1 MNSDLEEIKSRLN
14 IVDVLGEY
22 IRLEKAGANYRALCP
37 FHNEKSPSF
46 MVSEEK
52 QIWHCFGCQK
62 GGDIFGFVME
72 IEGLE
77 FRETLKL
84 LAEKAG
90 VKLENY
96 NPQKTEKIN
105 RTLEILELA
114 TKFYEVQLW
123 KGEGKDKI
131 LDYLLERGLKEE
143 TIKEFR
149 LGYAPKGWRNLSEFL
164 VKRGYSAPEIARTGL
179 SVEKSGGSLSDSH
192 YDRFR
197 DRIIFPIG
205 DYTGKIVG
213 FSARV
218 APGGD
223 ESQAKYV
230 NTPETEVYHKSR
242 ILYGI
247 DKAKNEIKQKNF
259 TLLVEGNMD
268 VIAAYQAGIKNT
280 VAVSGTALTPEQLD
294 IVKRYAP
301 KIKMFFDMDSA
312 GEMATKKSLK
322 LCFNKE
328 IDVEVVSL
336 PAGKDAADIAREDPE
351 KLMQAV
357 DDSKNAMDYLFSK
370 SLSSYDE
377 NKVEDKKRVTKDL
390 LEMISSFVSEI
401 DKSHWVKKMGELF
414 SIPEMTLTDVLKKA
428 NLKKRITSFQ
438 DKKEEKN
445 NILEARS
452 KLSVLLDE
460 LIGLSLVYRS
470 VWEKLDGLPAMVELS
485 SKDGLLNAVLQRGK
499 EDGFNFEIFFLALDE
514 KEKERANKL
523 YFEKKYRLDLNNN
536 LEEIIIPEP
545 LMDMDNVLSEIERE
559 NKKIKLG
566 RITNDL
572 KLAEKNNDREAAKL
586 LRSEFKKIS
595 EKLHSMN

>member
-1 MNSDLEEIKSRLN
+1 MNSDLEEIKNRLN

-77 FRETLKL
+77 FREALKL

-90 VKLENY
+90 VRLENY
-96 NPQKTEKIN
+96 NPQKAEKIN

-114 TKFYEVQLW
+114 AKFYEVQLW
-123 KGEGKDKI
+123 KGEGKNKV
-131 LDYLLERGLKEE
+131 LDYLLGRGLKEE

-149 LGYAPKGWRNLSEFL
+149 LGYAPKGWRNLLDFL
-164 VKRGYSAPEIARTGL
+164 MKRGYSAQEIARTGL
-179 SVEKSGGSLSDSH
+179 LVEKNSGKAPDSY

-197 DRIIFPIG
+197 DRITFPVA
-205 DYTGKIVG
+205 DYSGKILG

-247 DKAKNEIKQKNF
+247 NKAKNEIKQKNF

-280 VAVSGTALTPEQLD
+280 VAVSGTALTPEQVD
-294 IVKRYAP
+294 IIKRYAP

-312 GEMATKKSLK
+312 GETATRKSWK
-322 LCFNKE
+322 LCFTKD

-336 PAGKDAADIAREDPE
+336 PSGKDAADIAREDPH
-351 KLMQAV
+351 KLIQAV
-357 DDSKNAMDYLFSK
+357 DDSKNAMEYLFSK
-370 SLSSYDE
+370 NLSGYDK
-377 NKVEDKKRVTKDL
+377 NKVEDKKRITKDL
-390 LEMISSFVSEI
+390 LEMVGSFVNEI
-401 DKSHWVKKMGELF
+401 EKSHWIKKMGELF
-414 SIPEMTLTDVLKKA
+414 SIPEITLTDVLKKA
-428 NLKKRITSFQ
+428 NLRKRITSFQ

-460 LIGLSLVYRS
+460 LISLSLVYRS
-470 VWEKLDGLPAMVELS
+470 VWEKLDGLPAVAELS
-485 SKDGLLNAVLQRGK
+485 SKDGLLSAILQKGK
-499 EDGFNFEIFFLALDE
+499 EDDFNFEKFFLALDE
-514 KEKERANKL
+514 TEKERANRL

-536 LEEIIIPEP
+536 LEEIIISEP
-545 LMDMDNVLSEIERE
+545 LADMDNILSEIEKE
-559 NKKIKLG
+559 SKKSELE

-572 KLAEKNNDREAAKL
+572 ELAEKNGDREAAKI

-595 EKLHSMN
+595 DKLHKIN

>member
-1 MNSDLEEIKSRLN
+1 
-14 IVDVLGEY
+14 
-22 IRLEKAGANYRALCP
+22 
-37 FHNEKSPSF
+37 

-96 NPQKTEKIN
+96 NPKKAEKIN
-105 RTLEILELA
+105 KTLEILELA
-114 TKFYEVQLW
+114 TKFYEIQLW
-123 KGEGKDKI
+123 KGEGKANI
-131 LDYLLERGLKEE
+131 IDYLLGRGLNKE
-143 TIKEFR
+143 TVKEFR
-149 LGYAPKGWRNLSEFL
+149 LGYAPKGWRNLLEFL
-164 VKRGYSAPEIARTGL
+164 IKRGYESQEIAKTGL
-179 SVEKSGGSLSDSH
+179 LVQKDSGNSGDNY

-197 DRIIFPIG
+197 DRIVFPIG

-218 APGGD
+218 APGSD

-242 ILYGI
+242 ILYGM
-247 DKAKNEIKQKNF
+247 DKAKGEIKQKNF

-280 VAVSGTALTPEQLD
+280 VAVSGTALTPEQVD
-294 IVKRYAP
+294 IIKRYAP
-301 KIKMFFDMDSA
+301 KIKMFFDMDNA

-336 PAGKDAADIAREDPE
+336 PAGKDAADIARENPQ

-357 DDSKNAMDYLFSK
+357 DNSKNAMEYLFSK
-370 SLSSYDE
+370 NLSNYDE
-377 NKVEDKKRVTKDL
+377 DKVEDKKRVTADL
-390 LEMISSFVSEI
+390 LEMIGSFVSEI
-401 DKSHWVKKMGELF
+401 EKSHWIKKMGELF
-414 SIPEMTLTDVLKKA
+414 KIPEKTLTDILKKA
-428 NLKKRITSFQ
+428 TLRKRMTSFQ
-438 DKKEEKN
+438 EKKETKN
-445 NILEARS
+445 NTLEARNR
-452 KLSVLLDE
+452 LSVLIDE
-460 LIGLSLVYRS
+460 LIGLALVYRD
-470 VWEKLDGLPAMVELS
+470 VWEKLGGFSNVAELS
-485 SKDGLLNAVLQRGK
+485 SKDSLLSTMLLRGEK
-499 EDGFNFEIFFLALDE
+499 TDFNFEKFFLALDE

-545 LMDMDNVLSEIERE
+545 LEDMGSVLAEIEKE
-559 NKKIKLG
+559 NKKNELEK
-566 RITNDL
+566 ITSDL
-572 KLAEKNNDREAAKL
+572 KLAEENKDRDGAKL
-586 LRSEFKKIS
+586 LCSESKKIS
-595 EKLHSMN
+595 DELSNIK

>member
-84 LAEKAG
+84 LAEKSG

-96 NPQKTEKIN
+96 NPQKAEKIN

-123 KGEGKDKI
+123 KGEGKDKA
-131 LDYLLERGLKEE
+131 LDYLFERGLKEE
-143 TIKEFR
+143 TIKKFR
-149 LGYAPKGWRNLSEFL
+149 LGYAPKGWRNLLEFL
-164 VKRGYSAPEIARTGL
+164 VKRGYSVPEIARTGL
-179 SVEKSGGSLSDSH
+179 LVEKSSGRPSDSH

-280 VAVSGTALTPEQLD
+280 VAVSGTALTPEQVD
-294 IVKRYAP
+294 IIKRYAP

-322 LCFNKE
+322 LCFGRE
-328 IDVEVVSL
+328 INVEVVSL
-336 PAGKDAADIAREDPE
+336 PSGKDAADIAREDPE

-357 DDSKNAMDYLFSK
+357 DDSKNAMDHLFSK

-414 SIPEMTLTDVLKKA
+414 SIPETTLTDVLKKA

-445 NILEARS
+445 NILESRS

-470 VWEKLDGLPAMVELS
+470 VWEKLDGLPPMAELS
-485 SKDGLLNAVLQRGK
+485 SKDGLLNAILRRGK
-499 EDGFNFEIFFLALDE
+499 EDDFNFENFFLALDE
-514 KEKERANKL
+514 KEKERANRL

-545 LMDMDNVLSEIERE
+545 LVDMDNVLSEIERE

-595 EKLHSMN
+595 EELHSMN